1 MFGWFQLTD
10 ATNGSETNA
19 RFEYSAT
26 YGFSVEL
33 PKMGKRKKA
42 IIKAFTEHYI
52 ISELPSDIA
61 FLILQYAFDIE
72 IGRSS
77 LRYWYF
83 CSE

>member
-1 MFGWFQLTD
+1 
-10 ATNGSETNA
+10 
-19 RFEYSAT
+19 
-26 YGFSVEL
+26 
-33 PKMGKRKKA
+33 MGKRKKA

-52 ISELPSDIA
+52 ISELPPDIA

-77 LRYWYF
+77 IRYWFF